1 MCQRVRDSYLIIR
14 ELSEVNEGVYALRA
28 AGREKLA
35 QELIDDV
42 DEAGA
47 LLKAMANEKRRFI
60 LCHMLQG
67 EKSVGEMEEI
77 LDLSQSALSQH
88 LARLRVAKIVKT
100 RRSAQTIYYS
110 LNGPNAEVI
119 LTALHGLS
127 DATPMRQ
134 PQSTAA

>member
-1 MCQRVRDSYLIIR
+1 MWGRSYPIIR
-14 ELSEVNEGVYALRA
+14 ELGDVNEGIVLLSA
-28 AGREKLA
+28 AGRENLA

-47 LLKAMANEKRRFI
+47 LLKAMANEKRLVI
-60 LCHMLQG
+60 LCHLLQG
-67 EKSVGEMEEI
+67 EKSVGEMEEL

-119 LTALHGLS
+119 LIALHGLS
-127 DATPMRQ
+127 DAASMRQ

>member
-1 MCQRVRDSYLIIR
+1 VNGGIGP
-14 ELSEVNEGVYALRA
+14 LSAV
-28 AGREKLA
+28 GREKLA

-47 LLKAMANEKRRFI
+47 LLKAMANEKRLVI
-60 LCHMLQG
+60 LCHLLQG
-67 EKSVGEMEEI
+67 EKSVGEMEKL

-119 LTALHGLS
+119 LIALHGLS
-127 DATPMRQ
+127 DVASMRQ
-134 PQSTAA
+134 PQSTAALPFR

>member
-1 MCQRVRDSYLIIR
+1 M
-14 ELSEVNEGVYALRA
+14 NEGIGRLSTV
-28 AGREKLA
+28 GREKLA

-47 LLKAMANEKRRFI
+47 LLKAMANEKRLVI
-60 LCHMLQG
+60 LCHLLQG
-67 EKSVGEMEEI
+67 EKSVGEMEEL

-110 LNGPNAEVI
+110 LNGVNAEVI

-127 DATPMRQ
+127 HAPQMRQ
-134 PQSTAA
+134 PQSTVA

>member
-1 MCQRVRDSYLIIR
+1 M
-14 ELSEVNEGVYALRA
+14 NEGIGPLSAL
-28 AGREKLA
+28 GRERLA

-47 LLKAMANEKRRFI
+47 LLKAMANEKRLFI
-60 LCHMLQG
+60 LCHLLQG
-67 EKSVGEMEEI
+67 EQSVGEMEEL

-88 LARLRVAKIVKT
+88 LARLRVSKIVKT

-110 LNGPNAEVI
+110 LKGVNAEVI
-119 LTALHGLS
+119 LTALHGLC
-127 DATPMRQ
+127 DAPQMKQ

>member
-1 MCQRVRDSYLIIR
+1 MAR
-14 ELSEVNEGVYALRA
+14 
-28 AGREKLA
+28 
-35 QELIDDV
+35 ELIDDV

-47 LLKAMANEKRRFI
+47 LLKAMANEKRLVI
-60 LCHMLQG
+60 LCHLLQG
-67 EKSVGEMEEI
+67 EKSVGELEEL

-119 LTALHGLS
+119 MIALHGLNDGTS
-127 DATPMRQ
+127 MRH